1 MTLTGI
7 SCAALYRARV
17 PRIRRGC
24 PASGG
29 APWAGLAFCDPRP
42 CSGSLHPPQA
52 AVACAAIPV
61 RRPKPHGK
69 RASPTDLTEISRGHA
84 LFWGYPVKSI
94 LPLTRTGNL
103 PGSLFFTHRLL
114 WNNGSGI
121 CQLFLYRINY
131 SSANS
136 TTNLASVAAMASWS
150 LFSKFVF
157 CSILMTWYFTVDGS
171 MPSSFAISL

>member
-1 MTLTGI
+1 MLVG
-7 SCAALYRARV
+7 ALRVFRGLFCLGTVQRAL
-17 PRIRRGC
+17 C
-24 PASGG
+24 
-29 APWAGLAFCDPRP
+29 
-42 CSGSLHPPQA
+42 
-52 AVACAAIPV
+52 
-61 RRPKPHGK
+61 GK
-69 RASPTDLTEISRGHA
+69 RAR
-84 LFWGYPVKSI
+84 I
-94 LPLTRTGNL
+94 LPHPRKQSTGLFFVRCGAPPCSIPRTGYTKKHSSISWSVSDDARGNL

-114 WNNGSGI
+114 WNNASGI

>member
-1 MTLTGI
+1 MRKRSVGI
-7 SCAALYRARV
+7 NGRVSVTEKRKMAKRCGLSLSEYLRQRAL
-17 PRIRRGC
+17 
-24 PASGG
+24 
-29 APWAGLAFCDPRP
+29 
-42 CSGSLHPPQA
+42 
-52 AVACAAIPV
+52 
-61 RRPKPHGK
+61 
-69 RASPTDLTEISRGHA
+69 
-84 LFWGYPVKSI
+84 GYE
-94 LPLTRTGNL
+94 

>member
-1 MTLTGI
+1 MRKRSIGINVRVSVTEKRKMTLMAKRCGL
-7 SCAALYRARV
+7 SLLSVGYR
-17 PRIRRGC
+17 
-24 PASGG
+24 
-29 APWAGLAFCDPRP
+29 
-42 CSGSLHPPQA
+42 
-52 AVACAAIPV
+52 
-61 RRPKPHGK
+61 
-69 RASPTDLTEISRGHA
+69 
-84 LFWGYPVKSI
+84 
-94 LPLTRTGNL
+94 

>member
-1 MTLTGI
+1 LSGQQAI
-7 SCAALYRARV
+7 IFIPFALHIYRV
-17 PRIRRGC
+17 YIVGRGLD
-24 PASGG
+24 PSAPPPPPLSKGGG
-29 APWAGLAFCDPRP
+29 AAAPEGFLPVADCFPLTTQWGPGMPGPHASVSSPPILNNNIPRQPPRP
-42 CSGSLHPPQA
+42 HQLP
-52 AVACAAIPV
+52 PV
-61 RRPKPHGK
+61 R
-69 RASPTDLTEISRGHA
+69 
-84 LFWGYPVKSI
+84 
-94 LPLTRTGNL
+94 NL